1 MIDYFEVKEMKMK
14 RAVEII
20 PVTISFLVATV
31 LTLSIL
37 PQVKGSV
44 VPNSPHAYL
53 QHSNDI

>member
-1 MIDYFEVKEMKMK
+1 MKMK

-20 PVTISFLVATV
+20 PVITSFFVATV

-44 VPNSPHAYL
+44 VSNSPEVHQ
-53 QHSNDI
+53 QHLNDI

>member
-1 MIDYFEVKEMKMK
+1 MKMK

-20 PVTISFLVATV
+20 PVLTSFLVATV
-31 LTLSIL
+31 LTLCIL

-44 VPNSPHAYL
+44 VSKSPEAHQ

>member
-1 MIDYFEVKEMKMK
+1 MKMK
-14 RAVEII
+14 RAVEVM
-20 PVTISFLVATV
+20 PVITSFLVATV

-44 VPNSPHAYL
+44 VSKSPEVQQ

>member
-1 MIDYFEVKEMKMK
+1 MKMK

-20 PVTISFLVATV
+20 PVIISFLVATV

-44 VPNSPHAYL
+44 VSTSPEAHQ
-53 QHSNDI
+53 QHSNDL